1 MNTLI
6 KTTLIKTTLGLAA
19 LMIAVPAST
28 TVMAQEFKPE
38 FAPYVG
44 FDLMHYNVSYSDGG
58 DQYLEDGLNGLN
70 IHVGNRFSK
79 YFGAELGYAR
89 TRDEDKDIAAGT
101 TIVPGLFTT
110 GAGKTK
116 VQLQSITL
124 DAMGYLPLDQEERFE
139 LIGTAGI
146 SWTKAD
152 LNLNVPTN
160 IAAVNLSD
168 DDSEFSFRV
177 GAGAQFNIT
186 DNVSVRGLARYQKA
200 DFDDMA
206 DRAWVYSAGLNF
218 SF

>member
-6 KTTLIKTTLGLAA
+6 RTTLGLAA
-19 LMIAVPAST
+19 LMIAVPAQ
-28 TVMAQEFKPE
+28 AQEFKPA
-38 FAPYVG
+38 FAPYAG
-44 FDLMHYNVSYSDGG
+44 FDLVHYNVNYNDGA

-79 YFGAELGYAR
+79 YFGAELGYTR

-101 TIVPGLFTT
+101 VLDSGLGLVTT

-152 LNLNVPTN
+152 INVNIPTN
-160 IAAVNLSD
+160 LAAVNLSD

-186 DNVSVRGLARYQKA
+186 ENISVRGLARYQKV
-200 DFDDMA
+200 DFDDSA
-206 DRAWVYSAGLNF
+206 DRAWVYAAGLNF

>member
-1 MNTLI
+1 MN
-6 KTTLIKTTLGLAA
+6 TLIKTTLGLAA
-19 LMIAVPAST
+19 LLIAVPAQ
-28 TVMAQEFKPE
+28 AQEFKPA

-44 FDLMHYNVSYSDGG
+44 FDLVHYNVSYDDGG
-58 DQYLEDGLNGLN
+58 DNYLEDRLNGFN

-79 YFGAELGYAR
+79 YFGAELGYTR

-101 TIVPGLFTT
+101 VIVPGLFTT
-110 GAGKTK
+110 AAGKTK

-152 LNLNVPTN
+152 LNLNIPTN

-168 DDSEFSFRV
+168 DDSEFGFRV

-186 DNVSVRGLARYQKA
+186 ENVSVRGLARYQKV
-200 DFDDMA
+200 DFDDVA
-206 DRAWVYSAGLNF
+206 DRAWVYTAGLNF